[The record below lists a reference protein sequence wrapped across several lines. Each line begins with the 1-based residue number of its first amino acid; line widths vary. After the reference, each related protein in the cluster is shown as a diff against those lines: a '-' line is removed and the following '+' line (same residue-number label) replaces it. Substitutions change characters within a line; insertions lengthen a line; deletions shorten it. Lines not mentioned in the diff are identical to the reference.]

1 MSIKDKLKNIFLS
14 NKAKSIYCFIA
25 SIIVSIG
32 IPLIVTI
39 SKFNL
44 IQEFK
49 QTKTS
54 VKIGL
59 IAAVI
64 VVVLILVF
72 FKRILKFLNSLAFS
86 YTICLLKGIL
96 KLIPVILILIIL
108 ISIASVIDDLIFVL
122 GWLLGCNAIAF
133 LGIDPFTQ
141 MFIHEAKKDEQREVI
156 KEGVESAK
164 QN

>member
-1 MSIKDKLKNIFLS
+1 MSIKDKLKSIFLS

-39 SKFNL
+39 SKFDL
-44 IQEFK
+44 IQEFIHSK
-49 QTKTS
+49 PYIK
-54 VKIGL
+54 VGL
-59 IAAVI
+59 IASVI
-64 VVVLILVF
+64 VVTLILVF

-96 KLIPVILILIIL
+96 KLIPILLILIIL

-122 GWLLGCNAIAF
+122 GWLLGCNAISF

-141 MFIHEAKKDEQREVI
+141 MFIYESKKDEQRKVV

-164 QN
+164 